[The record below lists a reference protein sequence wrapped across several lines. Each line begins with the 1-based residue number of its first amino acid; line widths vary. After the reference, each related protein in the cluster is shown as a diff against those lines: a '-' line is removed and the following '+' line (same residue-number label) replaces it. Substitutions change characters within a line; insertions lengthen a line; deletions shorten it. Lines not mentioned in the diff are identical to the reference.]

1 MAPSADKA
9 RFLFVMNFMVD
20 RPQAAMPYL
29 DYAISNG
36 QPGLQNIKGL
46 ATDIIRLQQQVL
58 AKDSVNL
65 PALNAV
71 AARYLQMGNKEGAAK
86 YVEKVLRFDPG
97 NKEAT
102 SLAAQVKR

>member
-1 MAPSADKA
+1 MAPTADKA

-20 RPQAAMPYL
+20 RPQVAMPYL

-58 AKDSVNL
+58 AKDTANL
-65 PALNAV
+65 PALNAI

-86 YVEKVLRFDPG
+86 YVEKVLRLDPG
-97 NKEAT
+97 NKEA
-102 SLAAQVKR
+102 LAVWGKVK